1 MYFNPIRTFLQ
12 KLYIYHQ
19 RWYLSYEASAIY
31 EADGSAAEALLTR
44 ETRKGNS
51 EVGALMRPHTEL
63 WLQAL

>member
-1 MYFNPIRTFLQ
+1 M
-12 KLYIYHQ
+12 
-19 RWYLSYEASAIY
+19 SYEASAIY